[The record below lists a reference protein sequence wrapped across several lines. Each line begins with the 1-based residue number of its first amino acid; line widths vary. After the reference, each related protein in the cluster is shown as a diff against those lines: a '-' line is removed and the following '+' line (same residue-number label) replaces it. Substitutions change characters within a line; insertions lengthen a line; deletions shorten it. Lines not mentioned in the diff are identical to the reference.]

1 MKNLILICFTAL
13 IVSCSTAKRT
23 QEALNTGNYTNAI
36 NLSITKLS
44 DNKTKK
50 GNQKYIATLEEA
62 FKKNTKRELKEIDFL
77 KKEGN
82 KANLEKIYNSYL
94 RLNSIQERIKPLLP
108 LRIFEEGRT
117 ANFSFNNYDNTILI
131 AKNALSSYLYDN
143 ASNLVENAQNKFDYR
158 KAYDDFSYLNQLSP
172 NYKNT
177 RERIEDAYQKGI
189 DYVSVKL
196 YNNTQRVI
204 PRDLEEDLLNFNA
217 YDLNDLWT
225 TFHTNPQK
233 NIKYNYEMLLEFTN
247 IAISPEQ
254 INEKEIIKEKKIKD
268 GWEYVLDTNGNVEK
282 DSLGNDLKV
291 DKFITVRSNFYR
303 LTQHKDVQITGKVSY
318 YDLITKQQIN
328 SYPLAS
334 GFLFE
339 HIYGNYKGD
348 KRALDDDL
356 LRLSDQRAVPFPS
369 NEQMIY
375 DSGEGLKNKIKSIIT
390 SYKFN

>member
-1 MKNLILICFTAL
+1 MKNLIIIFITAL
-13 IVSCSTAKRT
+13 LISCSTAKRT
-23 QEALNTGNYTNAI
+23 QEALNTGNYRSAI

-50 GNQKYIATLEEA
+50 GNQKYIPTLEDA
-62 FKKNTKRELKEIDFL
+62 FKKNTERELKEIDFL
-77 KKEGN
+77 KKDGN
-82 KANLEKIYNSYL
+82 KANLEKIYNGYL
-94 RLNSIQERIKPLLP
+94 RLNAIQERIKPLLP
-108 LRIFEEGRT
+108 LQFFEEGRT
-117 ANFSFNNYDNTILI
+117 ANFSFNNYDNTILTS
-131 AKNALSSYLYDN
+131 KNELSSYLYDN
-143 ASNLVENAQNKFDYR
+143 ASNLVKNAQNKFDYR

-172 NYKNT
+172 NYKDT

-225 TFHTNPQK
+225 TYHTNPQK
-233 NIKYNYEMLLEFTN
+233 SIKYNFEMLLEFTN
-247 IAISPEQ
+247 INISPEQ
-254 INEKEIIKEKKIKD
+254 IREKEIIKEKRIKD
-268 GWEYVLDTNGNVEK
+268 GWEYVLDTDGNVAK
-282 DSLGNDLKV
+282 DSLGNDLKA

-318 YDLITKQQIN
+318 YDLETKQQIN

-334 GFLFE
+334 GFVFE
-339 HIYGNYKGD
+339 HIYGSYKGD
-348 KRALDDDL
+348 KRALDNDL

-375 DSGEGLKNKIKSIIT
+375 DSGEDVKNKIKSIIT
-390 SYKFN
+390 QYKFN